1 MACSWLHCQP
11 LEMKILGAAAMATN
25 SGEMPCLEVA
35 ADAHSSAFARASAR
49 TSETLQSPLRLAVYG
64 EGLVAAQAA
73 SALATGLASAIA
85 AAGQAAEV
93 SVCLFH
99 GLTAAELLADA
110 DSQTLRDLRGRR
122 GPGLRQLLSQ
132 QRPEVLFLVAGSC
145 DLGLRDASPDEA
157 MGSLHGLVRKA
168 QASTPLVF
176 VMALPD
182 ISKSTQCASLLG
194 ATLAAR
200 RHATNAGLVQWIDNS
215 TAKWINPAALLP
227 HGPRSVAAGCWDSHL
242 LSENGARILAER
254 LVLSVLPRI
263 RATLEHGGAS
273 QVTTETQLPSLDA
286 FMEAFRLEDDAEA
299 DDANVQD
306 FKPPSPA
313 WEADAAIVLQRGLRR
328 VCTWG
333 SRSYRL
339 ALARLAVRQCLS
351 KAHSATLRP
360 VVSSWGVRL
369 TAA

>member
-1 MACSWLHCQP
+1 
-11 LEMKILGAAAMATN
+11 MATA
-25 SGEMPCLEVA
+25 SDEMPCLEVA

-49 TSETLQSPLRLAVYG
+49 TSEALQCPLRLAVYG
-64 EGLVAAQAA
+64 EGLVAAAQAA
-73 SALATGLASAIA
+73 SALATGLASAIV

-132 QRPEVLFLVAGSC
+132 ERPEVLFLVAGSC
-145 DLGLRDASPDEA
+145 DLGLRDASPNEA
-157 MGSLHGLVRKA
+157 MGSLLGLVRKA

-182 ISKSTQCASLLG
+182 ISKSTQRASLLG

-200 RHATNAGLVQWIDNS
+200 RHATNAGLVQWVDSS

-227 HGPRSVAAGCWDSHL
+227 HGPRSVAAGCWDSQL
-242 LSENGARILAER
+242 LSEKGAQILAER
-254 LVLSVLPRI
+254 LVLSVLPCI
-263 RATLEHGGAS
+263 RSTLEHGCAAQSDFSMLADLAAESAGINE
-273 QVTTETQLPSLDA
+273 TELPSLDA

-299 DDANVQD
+299 DDANVQG
-306 FKPPSPA
+306 FQPPSPA
-313 WEADAAIVLQRGLRR
+313 WEVDAVIVLQRGLRR

-351 KAHSATLRP
+351 KAHSAILRP
-360 VVSSWGVRL
+360 VVSTWGVRL